1 MNADRTTP
9 GPSTAPS
16 RPRTPR
22 VLFLNVLVAVLGIL
36 VLVLAYAFLSRTVF
50 HPPVEARQSG
60 GSGVIQID
68 VLNGCGVSGAGS
80 AITAYLRS
88 RGYDVVEMRNYKTF
102 DVPESLV
109 IDRTGSRADAERVA
123 AALGVKHENIVV
135 QISPDYY
142 VDVSLVIGKDYRS
155 LKPLQ

>member
-1 MNADRTTP
+1 MNTDRTTP
-9 GPSTAPS
+9 GPSTVPS

-22 VLFLNVLVAVLGIL
+22 VLLLNILVAVLGIL
-36 VLVLAYAFLSRTVF
+36 VVVMGYAFLSRTVF
-50 HPPVEARQSG
+50 HPPVESKQASG
-60 GSGVIQID
+60 AGVIQID
-68 VLNGCGVSGAGS
+68 VLNGCGVSGAAS

-109 IDRTGSRADAERVA
+109 IDRTGSRTDAERVA
-123 AALGVKHENIVV
+123 AALGVKRENIVV

-142 VDVSLVIGKDYRS
+142 VDVSLVVGKDYHT